1 MAALTE
7 VPVVVET
14 VTAGEVVV
22 VVELEADKDAM
33 IHRCQLKR
41 FCCSDAKTIQLVKC

>member
-1 MAALTE
+1 MAAVTE

-22 VVELEADKDAM
+22 VVELEVDEDAM

-41 FCCSDAKTIQLVKC
+41 FCC